1 MCPWPIPCTRSMDAS
16 NGWSSTTKRF
26 ALVGGPAL
34 GRSPVP
40 ACSWSGTGPFWL
52 ILADGAR
59 PWMELASRGAVFDV
73 GRRGWWPGARPS
85 GSGVSRTGTCR
96 PLSRV
101 AGMFPCGMRACG
113 ENARFLRRV
122 WAWRFRVEASVRPV
136 HRSSRG
142 DAVEIGDLQLLRRPE
157 AVFCPGSTAV
167 RREPVL
173 RSQAGARRPG
183 WAPSPQRAG
192 LSPRIAPPS
201 W

>member
-101 AGMFPCGMRACG
+101 AGMFPCGMRFPLPL
-113 ENARFLRRV
+113 ARTLYWGRHV
-122 WAWRFRVEASVRPV
+122 PVRDE
-136 HRSSRG
+136 G
-142 DAVEIGDLQLLRRPE
+142 
-157 AVFCPGSTAV
+157 V
-167 RREPVL
+167 RREREILEKGMGVAVP
-173 RSQAGARRPG
+173 RRG
-183 WAPSPQRAG
+183 QRATG
-192 LSPRIAPPS
+192 ASILTR
-201 W
+201 